1 MKPQRAGDAN
11 GFLLYLINELVMIIS
26 FALLP
31 CVSAIKHSAHVDL
44 WGRRGGGGGGPATLQ
59 GGTRQRLF
67 AKKGHNNNKEQL

>member
-44 WGRRGGGGGGPATLQ
+44 WGRRGGGGGPATLQ